1 MYGSTDM
8 SCSTGINGQKMPH
21 AASVP
26 ISSVFRCSAAALSS
40 RLGKGCP
47 NESMLSV
54 LTEVDDDAVYV
65 ESWPNDAK
73 PAAM

>member
-1 MYGSTDM
+1 MYGSTDT
-8 SCSTGINGQKMPH
+8 SCSTGINGQKTPH

-26 ISSVFRCSAAALSS
+26 IGSVFRCSAAAFSS
-40 RLGKGCP
+40 RKGCP

-54 LTEVDDDAVYV
+54 LTEVDDDAVNV